1 MPQSNALSVR
11 MRILIIAVIPIAG
24 LIGLTALSWWSS
36 RQTDRAI
43 VELTAANDVL
53 RSAYELRAAVSAMG
67 SSIDLQAASESAEQA
82 TAFANLLDRAK
93 REAAAIG
100 SSSLAAIFASEDL
113 RAGLAAPQDVAAAF
127 DRLAAVQ
134 GRMGRDADSGLNGE
148 LRRAIHGVED
158 TLQKLASVCCA
169 DTRNFQIAMLRLRRS
184 EKDFMLRLTVEELDR
199 FRKGVTEFEA
209 LLQDN
214 ELPLPAQ
221 AKMKEML
228 AGYVRG
234 FYAWAETVQ
243 DRSREAADGARIGA
257 AAVGHIQKLIDR
269 AALQQSA
276 AQTRIDATA
285 ATALT
290 LTIGASIVLVIL
302 LSGLALV
309 FGTGLIRAIR
319 ALTATMSRLAAGE
332 TDLVIAE
339 AERQDELGEMGRAVT
354 VFRDGAIERLRLE
367 AARDEGAV
375 RAARQARID
384 GLFGR
389 FRTDMAEVV
398 TVLRGNTDQMETTAR
413 ALNAIARE
421 ADSQSDEAA
430 AASERTS
437 ANVQMVAAAAE
448 ELAASISLVAGQVTQ
463 AQAIVGQA
471 GDIASRTNG
480 EVNRLAD
487 AAGRIGDVVNL
498 IRAIA
503 AQTNLLALNA
513 TIEAARAGTAG
524 RGFAVVAAEVKSL
537 ATQTA
542 RATDEIAAQIAGI
555 QASTGS
561 AVEAIRTITGT
572 MGEITSVT
580 ATVAAAIEQQGA
592 ATAEI
597 AHNIQRASAGTTE
610 LSRNVSGVKGVI
622 AEASAQSA
630 SVLTASGA
638 LTHAGQRLSA
648 SVDGFLTEVAAA

>member
-11 MRILIIAVIPIAG
+11 ARILVIAVIPIAG

-36 RQTDRAI
+36 RRTNHAI
-43 VELTAANDVL
+43 VELTAATDLLRGANDL
-53 RSAYELRAAVSAMG
+53 RTAVRAMSSAIS
-67 SSIDLQAASESAEQA
+67 LQAIGEGADQA
-82 TAFANLLDRAK
+82 ALFARLADRAG
-93 REAAAIG
+93 RDAAAIAA
-100 SSSLAAIFASEDL
+100 SPLVAIFAPEDL
-113 RAGLAAPQDVAAAF
+113 KRGLAAPRQVAAVF

-134 GRMGRDADSGLNGE
+134 ERMGRDADSGLNGE

-184 EKDFMLRLTVEELDR
+184 EKDFMLRLTSEELDR
-199 FRKGVTEFEA
+199 FRKGVAEFEA

-221 AKMKEML
+221 ARMKDML

-234 FYAWAETVQ
+234 FFAWAETVQ
-243 DRSREAADGARIGA
+243 ERNQELTNGASTSETAIA
-257 AAVGHIQKLIDR
+257 SIEKLIDG
-269 AALQQSA
+269 AVHQQSE
-276 AQTRIDATA
+276 AQRRIDETA
-285 ATALT
+285 ATALV
-290 LTIGASIVLVIL
+290 LTIGASILLTVLL
-302 LSGLALV
+302 AGLAL
-309 FGTGLIRAIR
+309 FFSTGLIRSIR
-319 ALTATMSRLAAGE
+319 ALTSTMTRLAAGE
-332 TDLVIAE
+332 TDLAIPE

-354 VFRDGAIERLRLE
+354 VFRDGAIQRLRLE
-367 AARDEGAV
+367 AARDEDAV
-375 RAARQARID
+375 RAARQARVD
-384 GLFGR
+384 QLFGR

-398 TVLRGNTDQMETTAR
+398 TVLRSNTEQMETTAR
-413 ALNAIARE
+413 SLNVIARE
-421 ADSQSDEAA
+421 ADSQSDSAA
-430 AASERTS
+430 AASEQTS

-448 ELAASISLVAGQVTQ
+448 ELALSIREVAGQVTQ

-471 GDIASRTNG
+471 GDVASRTND

-487 AAGRIGDVVNL
+487 AAGRIGDVVAL

-513 TIEAARAGTAG
+513 TIEAARAGVAG

-542 RATDEIAAQIAGI
+542 RATDDIATQIAGI
-555 QASTGS
+555 QASTGG

-572 MGEITSVT
+572 MSEITSVT
-580 ATVAAAIEQQGA
+580 ATVAAAIEEQGA

-597 AHNIQRASAGTTE
+597 ARNIQRAATGTTE

-622 AEASAQSA
+622 GETSAQSA
-630 SVLTASGA
+630 NVLTASGA
-638 LTHAGQRLSA
+638 LTNAGQRLSA
-648 SVDGFLTEVAAA
+648 SVDGFLSEVAAA